1 MFTLIKGA
9 EVYAPE
15 YLGIK
20 DVLLSFDKI
29 AWVSD
34 SIHGLSLEN
43 LEVVDAYGKILI
55 PGLID
60 QHVHIIG
67 GGGEGGF
74 DTRTKEI
81 EIESLLVAGITTV
94 VGILGTDGITR
105 NLEELYAKAKDLE
118 IKGITSYIYTG
129 SYGVPPITFTGRVD
143 RDLVLIDKVIG
154 IGEIAISDHRSS
166 HPTEEELIRIA
177 SQARVGGLLSGKAG
191 IVHLHMGE
199 HDSGLDMIMHIVKN
213 TAIPS
218 SQFVPTHINRSSRL
232 LTQGIDFCRIGGR
245 IDLTSGFVEDDNS
258 DCLPSWKALDICLAS
273 DVDIDNISMSSDSNG
288 SMPVFDEYGNT
299 VFIEVASCQ
308 ALFEDLKRMI
318 EECNIPIDTALKI
331 VTINPARILK
341 IDNRKG
347 AIRTGWDADCILLD
361 ENFDICAVFAKGK
374 NVLRDDK

>member
-15 YLGIK
+15 YLGVR
-20 DVLLSFDKI
+20 DVLISFDRI
-29 AWVSD
+29 AGVSD

-43 LEVVDAYGKILI
+43 LEVIEAHGKILI

-81 EIESLLVAGITTV
+81 EIESLLKAGITTV
-94 VGILGTDGITR
+94 VGVLGTDGITR

-118 IKGITSYIYTG
+118 IKGVTTYIYTG
-129 SYGVPPITFTGRVD
+129 SYGVPPVTFTGRVD
-143 RDLVLIDKVIG
+143 KDLLLIDKVVG
-154 IGEIAISDHRSS
+154 VGEIAISDHRSS
-166 HPTEEELIRIA
+166 HPTESELVRIA

-191 IVHLHMGE
+191 IVHLHMGD
-199 HDSGLDMIMHIVKN
+199 HSSGLDMIMHIVKN

-218 SQFVPTHINRSSRL
+218 SQFIPTHINRNRRL
-232 LTQGIDFCRIGGR
+232 LAQGIDFCRMGGR
-245 IDLTSGFVEDDNS
+245 VDLTAGFVEDDDSS
-258 DCLPSWKALDICLAS
+258 DCIPAWKALDICLS
-273 DVDIDNISMSSDSNG
+273 SNMDIDNISMSSDGNG
-288 SMPVFDEYGNT
+288 SMPVFDEYGNM
-299 VFIEVASCQ
+299 VSIETASCQ
-308 ALFEDLKRMI
+308 VLFKDLKRMI
-318 EECNIPIDTALKI
+318 EYCNIPIDIALKT

-347 AIRTGWDADCILLD
+347 AIKAGWDADCLLLD
-361 ENFDICAVFAKGK
+361 ENLEICAVFTKGK
-374 NVLRDDK
+374 KVLI